1 MRVLAWNRTP
11 KTHPGVEFVPL
22 EELLAE
28 SAVVSLHLAL
38 NDETRGFLDRRRI
51 AAMLSDHAQRQN
63 LLALAEDFQNQSEH
77 AALLAQIALGKLMR
91 AQSPG

>member
-1 MRVLAWNRTP
+1 MPDTSSPPAGFESHWDARWFSE
-11 KTHPGVEFVPL
+11 KS
-22 EELLAE
+22 AE
-28 SAVVSLHLAL
+28 C
-38 NDETRGFLDRRRI
+38 RRI